1 MDNNTNIIASAESVS
16 TALDNDHLLAMAQQA
31 EKRIDA
37 INKIKQIALKVTN
50 AKDWVD
56 QGGRPYLQAS
66 GAEKIARLFGISWRI
81 DEPQVV
87 VEESGHFE
95 YTYKGYFTMGSVEI
109 EAIGVRASKDPFF
122 TGRKDAPKPPSEID
136 RGDVKKAA
144 YTNCIGN
151 GITRLLGIR
160 NLSWEDIASAGIKQ
174 SEVSKVE
181 YSKAEMSDDA
191 KDQRKEIGRMLLEMA
206 GGDKKLAAQKLAEFT
221 SFIGRDGKQVA
232 GKTSLEDLS
241 EKAIPV
247 TFGKVKK
254 AYDEWKSGAGEVG
267 ANADAE

>member
-1 MDNNTNIIASAESVS
+1 M
-16 TALDNDHLLAMAQQA
+16 
-31 EKRIDA
+31 
-37 INKIKQIALKVTN
+37 
-50 AKDWVD
+50 
-56 QGGRPYLQAS
+56 
-66 GAEKIARLFGISWRI
+66 
-81 DEPQVV
+81 
-87 VEESGHFE
+87 
-95 YTYKGYFTMGSVEI
+95 
-109 EAIGVRASKDPFF
+109 
-122 TGRKDAPKPPSEID
+122 
-136 RGDVKKAA
+136 
-144 YTNCIGN
+144 
-151 GITRLLGIR
+151 LGIR
-160 NLSWEDIASAGIKQ
+160 NLSWEDLASAGIKQ

-191 KDQRKEIGRMLLEMA
+191 KDQRKEIGRMLGPKFRQGATKSLPRRN
-206 GGDKKLAAQKLAEFT
+206 LRRFT